1 MDNNFF
7 AKLYNTAVSESLN
20 CSDRDAFTSDFC
32 LSSIWGDGQDADV
45 DLSARSEWCGQ
56 LWDAT
61 HRTFKD
67 IARESGLSQRALAQR
82 FCIPL
87 RTAEDWGRGAS
98 SCPIYTRLMM
108 QECLGLYKNGM

>member
-1 MDNNFF
+1 MN
-7 AKLYNTAVSESLN
+7 AKIYSIAVSESLN
-20 CSDRDAFTSDFC
+20 ADRDVFASDFS

-45 DLSARSEWCGQ
+45 DLLSARSEWCGQ

-61 HRTFKD
+61 HRSFKE
-67 IARESGLSQRALAQR
+67 IAKAAGLSQRALAQR

-98 SCPIYTRLMM
+98 ACPIYTRLMI
-108 QECLGLYKNGM
+108 QECLGLVKR

>member
-1 MDNNFF
+1 ME
-7 AKLYNTAVSESLN
+7 AKIYSVAVVESLN
-20 CSDRDAFTSDFC
+20 YLDRDVFISDFA
-32 LSSIWGDGQDADV
+32 LSSVWGGGADV
-45 DLSARSEWCGQ
+45 TDQDLSARSEWCGQ
-56 LWDAT
+56 LWDAA